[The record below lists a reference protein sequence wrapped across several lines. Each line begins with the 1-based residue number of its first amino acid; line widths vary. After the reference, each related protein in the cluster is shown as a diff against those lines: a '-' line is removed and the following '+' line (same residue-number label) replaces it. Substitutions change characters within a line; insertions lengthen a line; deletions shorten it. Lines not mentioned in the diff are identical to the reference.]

1 MQKFQSQV
9 GQLSLLKSTI
19 SLGRTANFN
28 HVKAKQLLMIGF
40 RSTLLKRKPFGRF
53 SYGLRLRFSTRA
65 LKSPFNGE
73 RKIKSGVWVPSI
85 ILLGTITAFISQ
97 GNNIALDS
105 KQTQGVT
112 VEELRKHNST
122 SEGIWVA
129 LNGQV
134 YDLTDFLVQHP
145 GGADIIIHY
154 AGCDASLIF
163 NKFHAKDV
171 FSKYL
176 SPENYLGPLIGE
188 MEKAADI
195 TEDNDEDRLERIENK
210 PPLAAMF
217 NLSDFEYVA
226 KAILP
231 KNAWSYYSGGSD
243 DEVTMRE
250 NNNAFLRIFF
260 NPKVLIDTA
269 DVDMSTEMLGTKTD
283 APFYCSAAA
292 AAKLGHPDGELSIA
306 DGCGSENIIQMISSA
321 ASYSFDEISDFSK
334 KGTSQWFQ
342 LYVHKDRTLSYEMI
356 EACEKKGIKGL
367 FVTVDT
373 PLFGRRE
380 KDLRFKVGQTDD
392 DESDETSA
400 GGDDFI
406 LSYRDAGLCWDD
418 IDKFK
423 KATNLPIVIKGVQ
436 RVEDVLLAIE
446 HKVDGVVL
454 SNHGGRQLDFARAP
468 IEVLADVMPVL
479 REKKLENEIE
489 IYVDGG
495 IRRGSDV
502 IKALCLGAKGVGLGR
517 SFLYA
522 NSAYG
527 KKGVVKACELLKDEI
542 ARDMKL
548 LGVSKLEDLKP
559 ELLDLRSLYSRPIYQ
574 SVVGSNYE
582 PLYLPKFKNED
593 D

>member
-1 MQKFQSQV
+1 M
-9 GQLSLLKSTI
+9 L
-19 SLGRTANFN
+19 
-28 HVKAKQLLMIGF
+28 
-40 RSTLLKRKPFGRF
+40 
-53 SYGLRLRFSTRA
+53 GLRTPTFRHRLCGKLNFGLKLRFSTRS
-65 LKSPFNGE
+65 LRSPLNQG

-85 ILLGTITAFISQ
+85 ILLGSITAFLSQTDSISLESQ
-97 GNNIALDS
+97 N
-105 KQTQGVT
+105 KKGVT
-112 VEELRKHNST
+112 VEELRAHDANSDQ
-122 SEGIWVA
+122 IWVA

-145 GGADIIIHY
+145 GGADIIKHY

-188 MEKAADI
+188 IEKAADI
-195 TEDNDEDRLERIENK
+195 TEDNDEERLERIENK

-231 KNAWSYYSGGSD
+231 KSAWSYYSGGSD

-260 NPKVLIDTA
+260 NPKVLIDTS
-269 DVDMSTEMLGTKTD
+269 DIDMSTEMLGTKTD

-306 DGCGSENIIQMISSA
+306 EGCGSENIIQMISSA
-321 ASYSFDEISDFSK
+321 ASYSFDEISDFAK

-342 LYVHKDRTLSYEMI
+342 LYVHKDRTLSYDML
-356 EACEKKGIKGL
+356 EACEKKGIKAI

-392 DESDETSA
+392 DESDETS
-400 GGDDFI
+400 GSDDFI

-423 KATNLPIVIKGVQ
+423 KATKLPIVIKGVQ

-468 IEVLADVMPVL
+468 IEVLADVMSVL

-489 IYVDGG
+489 IYIDGG

-548 LGVSKLEDLKP
+548 LGVSKLEELKP
-559 ELLDLRSLYSRPIYQ
+559 ELLDLRSLHSRPIYQ
-574 SVVGSNYE
+574 SMVGANYE
-582 PLYLPKFKNED
+582 PLYLPKFKND
-593 D
+593 DD

>member
-1 MQKFQSQV
+1 
-9 GQLSLLKSTI
+9 
-19 SLGRTANFN
+19 
-28 HVKAKQLLMIGF
+28 MIGLRTSVF
-40 RSTLLKRKPFGRF
+40 KHRHCGKLNF
-53 SYGLRLRFSTRA
+53 GLRLRFSTKAFR
-65 LKSPFNGE
+65 SPLNQG

-85 ILLGTITAFISQ
+85 ILLGSIAAFLSQ
-97 GNNIALDS
+97 NDNIALDS
-105 KQTQGVT
+105 QKKKGVT
-112 VEELRKHNST
+112 VEELRAHDAS
-122 SEGIWVA
+122 SDQIWVA

-145 GGADIIIHY
+145 GGADIIKHY

-195 TEDNDEDRLERIENK
+195 TEDNDEERLERIENK

-231 KNAWSYYSGGSD
+231 KSAWSYYSGGSD

-260 NPKVLIDTA
+260 NPKVLIDTS
-269 DVDMSTEMLGTKTD
+269 DIDMSTEMLGTKTD

-306 DGCGSENIIQMISSA
+306 EGCGSENIIQMISSA
-321 ASYSFDEISDFSK
+321 ASYSFDEISEFAK

-342 LYVHKDRTLSYEMI
+342 LYVHKDRTLSYEML
-356 EACEKKGIKGL
+356 EACEKKGIKGI

-392 DESDETSA
+392 DESDETS
-400 GGDDFI
+400 GSDDFI
-406 LSYRDAGLCWDD
+406 LSYKDAGLCWDD

-423 KATNLPIVIKGVQ
+423 KATNLPIVVKGVQ

-489 IYVDGG
+489 IYIDGG

-527 KKGVVKACELLKDEI
+527 KRGVVKACELLKDEI

-548 LGVSKLEDLKP
+548 LGVSKLDELKP
-559 ELLDLRSLYSRPIYQ
+559 ELLDLRSLHSRPIYQ
-574 SVVGSNYE
+574 SMVGSNYE
-582 PLYLPKFKNED
+582 PLYLPKFKND
-593 D
+593 DD